1 MFLGKWGRPTTT
13 TTTLFF
19 LTCFFYN
26 SSSRHLFLFYS
37 DRIRRAVP
45 FGAQLILSHSLRILY
60 PITGEWLESYFLFLF
75 GFLRAPINEKH
86 LVPHALSDPISY
98 AIPRLLREGAPLL
111 SAGLYPCSRP
121 PHGHAWQ
128 EKWRSG
134 LCLSMRG
141 ARKWRKY
148 KVGRITQFFG
158 VAWGKGKNRFLPRLN
173 YLMRPLLFYFIYFI
187 FLALGNARR
196 ISRVFSGSADLFD
209 TCRRRRVSRGE
220 SKGFW
225 RNSTAITHLRCWA
238 SSSV

>member
-1 MFLGKWGRPTTT
+1 MRPTNNNNDSLFLD
-13 TTTLFF
+13 LFF
-19 LTCFFYN
+19 LQLVVST
-26 SSSRHLFLFYS
+26 SFLFYS

-60 PITGEWLESYFLFLF
+60 PVTGEWLESYFLFLF

-98 AIPRLLREGAPLL
+98 ATSRLLREGAPLL

-141 ARKWRKY
+141 ARK
-148 KVGRITQFFG
+148 
-158 VAWGKGKNRFLPRLN
+158 
-173 YLMRPLLFYFIYFI
+173 
-187 FLALGNARR
+187 
-196 ISRVFSGSADLFD
+196 
-209 TCRRRRVSRGE
+209 
-220 SKGFW
+220 
-225 RNSTAITHLRCWA
+225 
-238 SSSV
+238 